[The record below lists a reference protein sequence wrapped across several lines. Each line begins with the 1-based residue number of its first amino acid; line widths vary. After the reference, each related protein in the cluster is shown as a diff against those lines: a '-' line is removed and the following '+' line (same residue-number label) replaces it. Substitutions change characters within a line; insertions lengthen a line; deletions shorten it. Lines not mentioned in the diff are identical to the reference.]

1 MTKMANDESDWMPL
15 DGVVAHV
22 EATQHCYRER
32 AIALAREAIV
42 GSKVRSRT
50 VRGAPDWIK
59 SHLPDGRE
67 IFFSNYGRGI
77 EVWREDVLREW
88 PERSRPAL
96 AQPTSNIPLRHRRPI
111 EEGVVQAI
119 RDLWPNGIPGGL
131 KAKERNNRIIARLK
145 ENGASVPGDVSKAV
159 QRALRAHPE
168 LYSRAR
174 NFEAVER
181 RE

>member
-1 MTKMANDESDWMPL
+1 MADDESDWMPYPA
-15 DGVVAHV
+15 VVAHV
-22 EATQHCYRER
+22 VATQHCYRER
-32 AIALAREAIV
+32 AVVLVREAIDGLRV
-42 GSKVRSRT
+42 KSRT
-50 VRGAPDWIK
+50 VSGSPYYTE
-59 SHLPDGRE
+59 SQLPGGEE
-67 IFFSNYGRGI
+67 IFFSSYGKGI

-88 PERSRPAL
+88 PERSRPPP
-96 AQPTSNIPLRHRRPI
+96 AQPTSNIPLRHPRPI

-119 RDLWPNGIPGGL
+119 RDSWPNGIPAGL

-168 LYSRAR
+168 LCSPAR